1 MKITYYFKV
10 PSLILSAAL
19 GVGVGVVSPAFGQ
32 ELGSDYLIG
41 ADGKVLG
48 SFEGIS
54 CCGRT
59 SLGGINDAGQVAG
72 MRSTGLDEYH
82 GAQHAFK
89 TGPNGV
95 GITHLGTLGGRDS
108 TSSAS
113 DINNAGQVVGWSD
126 LGGSRAAFIG
136 PQ

>member
-54 CCGRT
+54 C
-59 SLGGINDAGQVAG
+59 
-72 MRSTGLDEYH
+72 
-82 GAQHAFK
+82 
-89 TGPNGV
+89 
-95 GITHLGTLGGRDS
+95 
-108 TSSAS
+108 
-113 DINNAGQVVGWSD
+113 D
-126 LGGSRAAFIG
+126 LL
-136 PQ
+136 